1 MLSSSINGK
10 QLNIGRNSPLGAV
23 FPDFIPI
30 GFQPVIP
37 ANVTLFSDKSCF
49 AYEIPSVTIEHSCL
63 DGDTHLSVH
72 F

>member
-1 MLSSSINGK
+1 MENNSILVEIPN
-10 QLNIGRNSPLGAV
+10 LGAV
-23 FPDFIPI
+23 FPEFILT

-49 AYEIPSVTIEHSCL
+49 AYEIPCDHCSYLL
-63 DGDTHLSVH
+63 DGDTHLSVN